1 MKSPYAKE
9 VYKKNAY
16 LYKVLANPIRLE
28 ILNCIK
34 KRELSVEQLISIL
47 KLRKANVSQ
56 HLTLLRHLKLV
67 TVRRKG
73 LNAYYS
79 IVDPVVVEPCRLLQR
94 VHRLVANNY

>member
-16 LYKVLANPIRLE
+16 LYRMLANPIRLE

-34 KRELSVEQLISIL
+34 NRELSVEQLIAIL

-73 LNAYYS
+73 LNAFYS
-79 IVDPVVVEPCRLLQR
+79 IVDPVVVEPCRLLQKI
-94 VHRLVANNY
+94 HSSISYQ